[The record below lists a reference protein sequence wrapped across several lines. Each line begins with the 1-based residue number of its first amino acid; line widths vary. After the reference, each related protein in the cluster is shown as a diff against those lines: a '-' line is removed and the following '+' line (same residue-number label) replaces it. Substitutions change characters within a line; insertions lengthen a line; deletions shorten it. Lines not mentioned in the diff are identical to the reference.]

1 MGNNKIPSACGKSGG
16 FCDRFFLFPL
26 QWERENFIFP
36 LYAAR
41 FPSIYNV
48 AQIVCLNC
56 FPLFIFHHG
65 TYKVMEKRMRVQGSG
80 FELRME
86 LYSKEKGMVLKF

>member
-1 MGNNKIPSACGKSGG
+1 MTTKESAALKM
-16 FCDRFFLFPL
+16 RLFASLRMTQRETAVRCPL
-26 QWERENFIFP
+26 S
-36 LYAAR
+36 ASR

-86 LYSKEKGMVLKF
+86 LYSNEKGMVLKF